1 MQLDDE
7 NMRGE
12 ELRAKYDKFLTSLR
26 LENDQTEN
34 DRVDLE
40 NELLEKNQEISELT
54 QQVKDL
60 SETKDALTTLKEANS
75 QEIVS
80 LKEKVF
86 VLIKEKE
93 EL

>member
-54 QQVKDL
+54 
-60 SETKDALTTLKEANS
+60 
-75 QEIVS
+75 
-80 LKEKVF
+80 
-86 VLIKEKE
+86 
-93 EL
+93 